1 MVMQTLQIRLPK
13 KLLDEIDKIVK
24 SNLYSNRSDVIR
36 DAVRRL
42 TARYSLLEQA
52 STRIEKTEKAQEH
65 YIHYNEKKE
74 V

>member
-13 KLLDEIDKIVK
+13 KLLNDIDKLVK

-42 TARYSLLEQA
+42 TARYNILEQA
-52 STRIEKTEKAQEH
+52 NIRVEKTEKAQEH
-65 YIHYNEKKE
+65 YIH
-74 V
+74 

>member
-13 KLLDEIDKIVK
+13 KLLDDIDKVVE

-42 TARYSLLEQA
+42 TARYNLLEQ
-52 STRIEKTEKAQEH
+52 SGVKTEKKERIQEY
-65 YIHYNEKKE
+65 YIH
-74 V
+74 

>member
-13 KLLDEIDKIVK
+13 KLLDDIDKVVE

-65 YIHYNEKKE
+65 YIH
-74 V
+74 

>member
-13 KLLDEIDKIVK
+13 KLLNDIDKLVV

-42 TARYSLLEQA
+42 TARYNILEQA
-52 STRIEKTEKAQEH
+52 NVRIEKTEKAQEH
-65 YIHYNEKKE
+65 YIH
-74 V
+74 